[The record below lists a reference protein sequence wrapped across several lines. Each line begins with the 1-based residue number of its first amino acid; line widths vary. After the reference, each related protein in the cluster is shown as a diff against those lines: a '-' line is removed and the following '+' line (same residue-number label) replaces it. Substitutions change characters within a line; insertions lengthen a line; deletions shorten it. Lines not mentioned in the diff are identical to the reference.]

1 MNWGIIGLGHMAK
14 NFANSI
20 QELADNNLLGVS
32 SNSLF
37 KLIKFSYRY
46 KINYK
51 YLFNRYQKILE
62 CPDIDSIYIGTLN
75 NSHFDLIIK
84 CIDAKKNILCEKP
97 FVLNFNQANIVK
109 EKLKNSNIFFLESIG
124 YRSHPQTKEII
135 RLIKENYI
143 GDIVKVKS
151 TFGFNSGSPKKKG
164 RLLNKELGGGS
175 IFDLGCYPISMSNL
189 IANVNNE
196 KEIAPTISEIKGK
209 MHETGV
215 DLNGRAKLFYSNGIE
230 SNIEV
235 SITEDL
241 ENNTII
247 YGTDGFI
254 KITNPWLQNKESV
267 IEIHKNN
274 GIKKLNTHNDFSL
287 FAHQIELFN
296 NSVRKKNLGDNYPA
310 MSIDNSVNCIK
321 TMMEWKK
328 SIF

>member
-46 KINYK
+46 KINHK
-51 YLFNRYQKILE
+51 YLFNRYHKILE

-84 CIDAKKNILCEKP
+84 CIAAKKNILCEKP

-143 GDIVKVKS
+143 GDIVKVRS

-164 RLLNKELGGGS
+164 RLLNKDLGGGS
-175 IFDLGCYPISMSNL
+175 IFDLGCYPVSMSNL

-196 KEIAPTISEIKGK
+196 KEIVPAISEIKGK

-215 DLNGRAKLFYSNGIE
+215 DLNGKAKLFYSNGIE

-241 ENNTII
+241 ENNTVI

-274 GIKKLNTHNDFSL
+274 DIKKLNTHSDLSL

-296 NSVRKKNLGDNYPA
+296 NSVRKKDLGDNYPA

-328 SIF
+328 